1 VIFDIRQLEVQ
12 QLENVSKAVFF
23 VFSAGGFF
31 QNTIQ
36 FLKENKTAWSD
47 DKRFLEL

>member
-1 VIFDIRQLEVQ
+1 MES
-12 QLENVSKAVFF
+12 VSKAVIF

-36 FLKENKTAWSD
+36 FLRESNIAWSA
-47 DKRFLEL
+47 DKKFLEV